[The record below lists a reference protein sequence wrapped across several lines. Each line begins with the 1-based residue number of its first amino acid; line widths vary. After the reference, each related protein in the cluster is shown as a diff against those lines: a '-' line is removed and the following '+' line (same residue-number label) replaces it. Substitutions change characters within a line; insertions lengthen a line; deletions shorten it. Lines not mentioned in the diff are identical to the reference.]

1 MGVPI
6 HNLSLQSFCDRQF
19 SHVRETA
26 LRLHSPF
33 DFGALL
39 FRYEVLIITAIPTN
53 IYWMLSF
60 SSQRKKFVLDSDG
73 GLRWGWRWEMNKHL
87 KILCNG

>member
-6 HNLSLQSFCDRQF
+6 HYLSLQSFCDRKF

-26 LRLHSPF
+26 LRLHSSF

-39 FRYEVLIITAIPTN
+39 FRYEVLIMTAIPTN

-60 SSQRKKFVLDSDG
+60 SYTEEKVCSGFS
-73 GLRWGWRWEMNKHL
+73 WRPQLGMEVGNE
-87 KILCNG
+87 